1 MTGRRPGSAPGPL
14 AGVRV
19 LDLAD
24 RSAVFGTRLL
34 ADLGGDV
41 VRVEPPGGDD
51 VRAMAPFLGGSPGP
65 ERSLWHLYHN
75 AGKRSVTVDRATPEG
90 CADFWALVTGADVI
104 VETERLAPAEVT
116 ARNPSAVHVT
126 VSPFGLDGPRAEWQ
140 ATDLISVAAAG
151 LAFVCGDPAG
161 PPVQPGADQACKL
174 AGLVVAAAV
183 AIALAGRDRRPG
195 RPGVHL
201 DLSVQDAV
209 ATTVLQTANPSRWAW
224 QGQVPGRPG
233 LGQVYQC
240 ADGAWVTLT
249 VRPHRRE
256 RFARWAEQIGALSG
270 EDLRPLLHPGLDAAS
285 AEPIIRRVVTSV
297 ARHEVMAAVRELD
310 LMGLPVST
318 LDDLRTWDHLDAIAE
333 FVDVPHE
340 TVGSTLRF
348 PRSPVGQLA
357 AARIGR
363 APALGEHT
371 AEVLAAA
378 RRPTAGQPTAGQP
391 AGGQP
396 PGGRARS
403 RLDVSTALAG
413 IRVVDFCWM
422 IAGPLGTRLLSDFGA
437 EVIRVEAGPRAYPDV
452 FPPGADDPSLG
463 AFHNTLNT
471 QKRSVTIDPRTSRGR
486 DLLLDLVSTA
496 DVVTNNYRPPA
507 FENLGFTDEVL
518 RERNPR
524 LINLH
529 MPGTGRTGP
538 WSRIGTFGTMIAAAA
553 GLNGLTGFPGTPPR
567 GLGVA
572 YADFSTPFLVPLM
585 VLSALRERDRTGAGM
600 VLELNQLAATIALLG
615 VEWLELDSSGVV
627 PAMRANRDPNC
638 CPHGIYPARGDDEWV
653 AIAVTDDEEFAALSQ
668 VIGCPDL
675 ASRLPTAQARAGAED
690 ELDALLSGWTRV
702 QDKWQAASQLQALGV
717 PSAPVQ
723 NLRDAM
729 EIDERLAARH
739 YITVEQPSHPGIK
752 VPIQNTPIQTAGEP
766 RTVRRAPMY
775 GEDNEYV
782 LQDILGMSPDDVLA
796 LRQAGVIR

>member
-1 MTGRRPGSAPGPL
+1 VTGPRPESGSGPL
-14 AGVRV
+14 AGIRV
-19 LDLAD
+19 LDLTD
-24 RSAVFGTRLL
+24 QSAVFGTRLL
-34 ADLGGDV
+34 ADLGADV
-41 VRVEPPGGDD
+41 VRVEPPGGEG
-51 VRAMAPFLGGSPGP
+51 VRALAPFLGGSPGA
-65 ERSLWHLYHN
+65 ERSLSHLYHN
-75 AGKRSVTVDRATPEG
+75 AGKQSVVLDRATPEG
-90 CADFWALVTGADVI
+90 CAGFWALVGDADVI
-104 VETERLAPAEVT
+104 VETERLEPAAVT

-126 VSPFGLDGPRAEWQ
+126 VSPFGLDGPRAQWR

-161 PPVQPGADQACKL
+161 PPVQPGADQAHKL
-174 AGLVVAAAV
+174 AGLAAAAAV
-183 AIALAGRDRRPG
+183 AIALAGRDRSPG
-195 RPGVHL
+195 RLGVHI

-224 QGQVPGRPG
+224 LGQVPGRPG

-240 ADGAWVTLT
+240 ADGGWVTLT
-249 VRPHRRE
+249 VRPIRRE
-256 RFARWAEQIGALSG
+256 RFAQWAERIGALPG
-270 EDLRPLLHPGLDAAS
+270 ADLRPLLDPGLDLAS
-285 AEPIIRRVVTSV
+285 AEPIIRRVVAAV
-297 ARHEVMAAVRELD
+297 PRGEVMAAVRELD

-318 LDDLRTWDHLDAIAE
+318 LDDLRTWDHLDYIAE
-333 FVDVPHE
+333 FVDVPHD

-371 AEVLAAA
+371 EQVLAAA
-378 RRPTAGQPTAGQP
+378 RHRPADV
-391 AGGQP
+391 
-396 PGGRARS
+396 GRRG
-403 RLDVSTALAG
+403 RLDLSTALAG

-422 IAGPLGTRLLSDFGA
+422 IAGPLGTRLLADFGA

-471 QKRSVTIDPRTSRGR
+471 QKRSVTIDPRTSQGR
-486 DLLLDLVSTA
+486 DLLLDLAATA

-529 MPGTGRTGP
+529 IPGTGRTGP

-553 GLNGLTGFPGTPPR
+553 GLNWLTGFPGTPPR

-585 VLSALRERDRTGAGM
+585 VLSALRERDRTGSGM

-615 VEWLELDSSGVV
+615 VEWLELDSSGVA
-627 PAMRANRDPNC
+627 PPMRANRDPNC

-653 AIAVTDDEEFAALSQ
+653 AIAVTDDAEFAALSQ

-675 ASRLPTAQARAGAED
+675 ASRLPTAQARAGAGD
-690 ELDALLSGWTRV
+690 ELDALLSRWTRL
-702 QDKWQAASQLQALGV
+702 QDKWQAAAQLQALGI

-739 YITVEQPSHPGIK
+739 YISVEQPSHPGIK

-766 RTVRRAPMY
+766 RTVGRAPMY
-775 GEDNEYV
+775 GEDNDYV
-782 LQDILGMSPDDVLA
+782 LQDILGRSADDVLA

>member
-1 MTGRRPGSAPGPL
+1 VTERRPRSAPGPL
-14 AGVRV
+14 VGIRV
-19 LDLAD
+19 LDLTD
-24 RSAVFGTRLL
+24 QSAVFGTRLL

-41 VRVEPPGGDD
+41 VRVEPPGGDG
-51 VRAMAPFLGGSPGP
+51 VRRLAPFLGGSPGA

-75 AGKRSVTVDRATPEG
+75 AGKQSVVVDRATPAG
-90 CADFWALVTGADVI
+90 RADFWALVADADVI
-104 VETERLAPAEVT
+104 VETERLDPAEVT
-116 ARNPSAVHVT
+116 ASNPSVVHVT
-126 VSPFGLDGPRAEWQ
+126 VSPFGLDGPRAQWR
-140 ATDLISVAAAG
+140 ATDLISVAAGG

-161 PPVQPGADQACKL
+161 PPVQPGADQAHKL
-174 AGLVVAAAV
+174 AGLAAAAAV
-183 AIALAGRDRRPG
+183 AIALAGRDRGPG
-195 RPGVHL
+195 RPGVHI
-201 DLSVQDAV
+201 DLSAQDAV

-240 ADGAWVTLT
+240 ADGGWVTLT
-249 VRPHRRE
+249 VRPNRRE
-256 RFARWAEQIGALSG
+256 RFARWAEQTGALSAA
-270 EDLRPLLHPGLDAAS
+270 DLRPLLDPSLDPAS
-285 AEPIIRRVVTSV
+285 AGPIIAAVVAAVSRR
-297 ARHEVMAAVRELD
+297 EVMAAVRELD

-333 FVDVPHE
+333 FVDVPQE
-340 TVGSTLRF
+340 TAGSTLRF

-357 AARIGR
+357 AAPTRR
-363 APALGEHT
+363 APVLGEHT

-378 RRPTAGQPTAGQP
+378 RRSPAAQPT
-391 AGGQP
+391 
-396 PGGRARS
+396 GGR
-403 RLDVSTALAG
+403 LDMSTALAG

-422 IAGPLGTRLLSDFGA
+422 IAGPLGTRLLADFGA

-471 QKRSVTIDPRTSRGR
+471 QKRSVTIDPRTPRGR
-486 DLLLDLVSTA
+486 ELLLDLVATA

-507 FENLGFTDEVL
+507 FENLGFTDDVL

-529 MPGTGRTGP
+529 MPGTGRAGP

-553 GLNGLTGFPGTPPR
+553 GLNCLTGFPGTPPR

-600 VLELNQLAATIALLG
+600 VLELNQLAATISLLG
-615 VEWLELDSSGVV
+615 VEWMELDSSGVA
-627 PAMRANRDPNC
+627 PPMRANRDPNC

-653 AIAVTDDEEFAALSQ
+653 AIAVTDDQEFAALSQ
-668 VIGCPDL
+668 AIGCPDL
-675 ASRLPTAQARAGAED
+675 ASRLPTAEARAGAEA
-690 ELDALLSGWTRV
+690 ELDALLSRWARLR
-702 QDKWQAASQLQALGV
+702 DKWQAASELQALGV

-729 EIDERLAARH
+729 EIDDRLSVRH
-739 YITVEQPSHPGIK
+739 YITVEQPSHPGLK

-766 RTVRRAPMY
+766 RTVGRAPMY
-775 GEDNEYV
+775 GEDNDYV
-782 LQDILGMSPDDVLA
+782 LRDILGRSAADVLE